1 MMKDTRFGEN
11 NNIERLQLLFSRLVM
26 GMPGDTQTIETFGRF
41 VEEKGEKWAW
51 AILSVIRD
59 GYPTVVDDGEGK
71 EYTITFHMQL
81 EGDLGLHAAS
91 PQEAMDRFRKVALQR
106 LPIECGF
113 DDCVTVDGVVDEDGN
128 ELVIETVKKAQ

>member
-71 EYTITFHMQL
+71 EYTITFHIQL
-81 EGDLGLHAAS
+81 EGDLRSMRQPARGDGPVSQGRPPAIAH
-91 PQEAMDRFRKVALQR
+91 RVRIRR
-106 LPIECGF
+106 LR
-113 DDCVTVDGVVDEDGN
+113 DGGRSC
-128 ELVIETVKKAQ
+128 